1 MSKPTRASINLGNV
15 THARGFNDGLNGRP
29 KTIKKSHAHAHRY
42 HTGYLLGVV
51 ERDTSMRS
59 ALTTNEDEVVTRSY
73 IRNPEKAVITSY
85 GNIREAEKALREIAQ
100 NARPVSLWDRF
111 MTWFRG

>member
-1 MSKPTRASINLGNV
+1 MSKPTRASINLGNA

-42 HTGYLLGVV
+42 HTGYILGVV

-59 ALTTNEDEVVTRSY
+59 AMEVEMNQGLNVSTRVYQVEDTK
-73 IRNPEKAVITSY
+73 PEDKPKGLLNRLITW
-85 GNIREAEKALREIAQ
+85 LR
-100 NARPVSLWDRF
+100 
-111 MTWFRG
+111 G

>member
-1 MSKPTRASINLGNV
+1 MSKPTRASINLGNA

-42 HTGYLLGVV
+42 HTGYILGVV

-59 ALTTNEDEVVTRSY
+59 AMEVEMNQGLNVSTRVYQVEDTK
-73 IRNPEKAVITSY
+73 PEDKPK
-85 GNIREAEKALREIAQ
+85 G
-100 NARPVSLWDRF
+100 LWARF
-111 MTWFRG
+111 MAWFRG

>member
-1 MSKPTRASINLGNV
+1 MSKPTRASINLGNA

-59 ALTTNEDEVVTRSY
+59 ALATNEDAVVTMNYKRHTPTPSTEGL
-73 IRNPEKAVITSY
+73 IVQGS
-85 GNIREAEKALREIAQ
+85 
-100 NARPVSLWDRF
+100 RPVSLWGRF
-111 MTWFRG
+111 MAWFRG

>member
-42 HTGYLLGVV
+42 HTGYILGVV

-59 ALTTNEDEVVTRSY
+59 AMGIEMNQGLNVSTRVYQVEDTK
-73 IRNPEKAVITSY
+73 PEDKPK
-85 GNIREAEKALREIAQ
+85 G
-100 NARPVSLWDRF
+100 LWDRF